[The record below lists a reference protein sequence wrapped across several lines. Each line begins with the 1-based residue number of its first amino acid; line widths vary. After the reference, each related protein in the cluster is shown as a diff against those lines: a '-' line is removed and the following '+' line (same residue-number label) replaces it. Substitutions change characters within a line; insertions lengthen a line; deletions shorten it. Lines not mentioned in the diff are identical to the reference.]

1 MKKLF
6 LGFFVLVIVL
16 LLVSCVTTT
25 NVFDKDHPLE
35 QSATLKIML
44 TITIHSY
51 NGIDVELETPYFVSP
66 AFFTN
71 FIIPAGRAT
80 LVMDLDHTVGYRFVT
95 YYLARN
101 IPLSYDFEAG
111 ETYRLV
117 FAFTD
122 ADKRMTESENIPAI
136 VLVKESDQKTPLIM
150 IQLNTQQQ
158 SRTVLD

>member
-6 LGFFVLVIVL
+6 LGFFGLVIVL
-16 LLVSCVTTT
+16 LLVSCATTT

-51 NGIDVELETPYFVSP
+51 NGVDVELETPSFESP
-66 AFFTN
+66 FFFTN

-80 LVMDLDHTVGYRFVT
+80 LVMDLYHLLGSKL
-95 YYLARN
+95 YLASN
-101 IPLSYDFEAG
+101 IPLSYDFEVG